1 MAGGNYTTDDDRAI
15 TDAVR
20 AGARRDR
27 DFREVALRLG
37 RSAEAVRER
46 ALRLG
51 LIERAARAGAPA
63 RPWSDSEIS
72 FLLKARSRKTPQRE
86 IAKILQRTVNSV
98 GKQLAVLEGRV
109 IQRPQAR
116 EYAVEREQNREVQAR
131 ACERHA
137 AACLAAGGFWAL
149 SERRLGRDQVAVCLP
164 LVPPVQMRGAP
175 R

>member
-1 MAGGNYTTDDDRAI
+1 MAGGVYTPDEDRAI

-46 ALRLG
+46 ALRME
-51 LIERAARAGAPA
+51 LIQRADRAGAPS

-86 IAKILQRTVNSV
+86 IAKILERTVNSV

-116 EYAVEREQNREVQAR
+116 EYAVEREQNREAQAR

-137 AACLAAGGFWAL
+137 AACLAAGGFWAF
-149 SERRLGRDQVAVCLP
+149 SERRLGRDKVAVCLP
-164 LVPPVQMRGAP
+164 LIPPVQMRGAP

>member
-1 MAGGNYTTDDDRAI
+1 MAGGVYTPDEDRAI

-46 ALRLG
+46 ALRME
-51 LIERAARAGAPA
+51 LIQRADRAGAPS

-116 EYAVEREQNREVQAR
+116 EYAVEREQNREAQAR

-137 AACLAAGGFWAL
+137 AACLAAGGFWAF

-164 LVPPVQMRGAP
+164 LIPPVQMRGAP